1 MFSRFRLLPVTIGV
15 ALVLLTLKIGDVWL
29 GAGDILGA
37 STAIGAEHAAASPA
51 EDGDNAAQDGAK
63 FDREEAEFAAR
74 LAAPDVTEISPT
86 EIQMLENLAT
96 RRVLLDAREREID
109 MREKLL
115 AAAEARV
122 GVKIAELKEIHAAIE
137 SLIIQ
142 FDSVEDAKIKSLVK
156 IYENMKP
163 KDAARIFNGL
173 ELDVLI
179 AVMQRMREAKAAA
192 IIAKMDGETAMIITT
207 ELALRR
213 ELPDVAT
220 IAANGEDQR

>member
-1 MFSRFRLLPVTIGV
+1 MFSRFRLFPVTIGV

-29 GAGDILGA
+29 GAGDILSA
-37 STAIGAEHAAASPA
+37 STAIGAEHDAASPA
-51 EDGDNAAQDGAK
+51 DDAAQDGAK
-63 FDREEAEFAAR
+63 LDRDEAEFAAR
-74 LAAPDVTEISPT
+74 LAIPDVTEISPT

-122 GVKIAELKEIHAAIE
+122 EDKIAELKQIHAAVE

-192 IIAKMDGETAMIITT
+192 IIAKMNGETAIIITT
-207 ELALRR
+207 ELAVRR
-213 ELPDVAT
+213 DLPDIAT
-220 IAANGEDQR
+220 IASNGEDQR

>member
-1 MFSRFRLLPVTIGV
+1 MFSRFRLLPVTIGA

-37 STAIGAEHAAASPA
+37 STAIGAEHDGASPA
-51 EDGDNAAQDGAK
+51 EDGDEAK

-96 RRVLLDAREREID
+96 RRVLLEARERDLD

-122 GVKIAELKEIHAAIE
+122 EGKIAELKEIHTAVE

-142 FDSVEDAKIKSLVK
+142 FDSDEDAKIKSLVK

-173 ELDVLI
+173 ELDILI
-179 AVMQRMREAKAAA
+179 EVVGRMREAKAAA
-192 IIAKMDGETAMIITT
+192 IIAKMNRETAMIITT
-207 ELALRR
+207 ELAVRR
-213 ELPDVAT
+213 ELPDVG
-220 IAANGEDQR
+220 AAVD